1 MENIHNLHMKLYVIS
16 FDYDV
21 DDDDE
26 AGRRRRHT
34 NVIFYMR
41 LCVCVGFTTH
51 CG

>member
-21 DDDDE
+21 DDDDDDE

-41 LCVCVGFTTH
+41 LCVCV
-51 CG
+51 